1 MNKVSAEW
9 AIRAEILARITD
21 LDRDVLAQFNEEELD
36 DLWDRTNDSNEDD
49 MYDELYQFRSDGE
62 ETNLPAPSSRHYEA
76 DQVACQTPFG
86 WVSWTYWY
94 GGGKFGNPEEIDW
107 IEDAFYVDCFEEEKL
122 VVVREFRKVA
132 E

>member
-36 DLWDRTNDSNEDD
+36 DLWDRTCDSNDDD
-49 MYDELYQFRSDGE
+49 MYDEMYQFRSDGE

-94 GGGKFGNPEEIDW
+94 GGGKHGNPEEIDW

-122 VVVREFRKVA
+122 VIVREFRKVA
-132 E
+132 

>member
-36 DLWDRTNDSNEDD
+36 DLWDRTCDSNDDD
-49 MYDELYQFRSDGE
+49 MYDEMYQFRSDGE

-94 GGGKFGNPEEIDW
+94 GGGKHGNPEEIDW

>member
-1 MNKVSAEW
+1 MSKVSAEW
-9 AIRAEILARITD
+9 AIRAEILARITG

-36 DLWDRTNDSNEDD
+36 DLWDRTCDSNDD
-49 MYDELYQFRSDGE
+49 DIYDELYQFRSDGE
-62 ETNLPAPSSRHYEA
+62 ETNLPAPSSCHYEA

-94 GGGKFGNPEEIDW
+94 GNPEEIDW

-122 VVVREFRKVA
+122 VIVREFRKVA